1 MPHFRGIE
9 FSHPDKGHGI
19 TVGNRAMKGFSVE
32 WATVKLKNVWLVD
45 NRLINCLVTDMAKSF
60 YQK

>member
-1 MPHFRGIE
+1 MWIE

-19 TVGNRAMKGFSVE
+19 TVGNRAMKGFTVE
-32 WATVKLKNVWLVD
+32 WAAVRLKEVWLVD
-45 NRLINCLVTDMAKSF
+45 NLLINCLVTDMAKSF